1 MRLPRV
7 RFTMRRMMVVVAV
20 IAMVMGTVAGL
31 QRRRESFERRA
42 QMFARRASAAIM
54 DEQAYRTSR
63 RSNRPGSPFYYDNRT
78 TGAYSQ
84 LVEHYD
90 ALRVKYERAA
100 ARPWRFVATDP
111 PEPPWPKDVQRR

>member
-1 MRLPRV
+1 MRPPRV
-7 RFTMRRMMVVVAV
+7 RFTMRWIMFVVAV

-42 QMFARRASAAIM
+42 KMFAQNLGAAIM

-78 TGAYSQ
+78 TVAYYQ

-100 ARPWRFVATDP
+100 LHLWWFVATDP
-111 PEPPWPKDVQRR
+111 PEPLWPKGVSRR